1 MGLGRL
7 LRMPACAALA
17 GVVVAATGCTN
28 GAQDSAGD
36 DMTPAARTY
45 LSKALSIM
53 EEHSLLRHQIDW
65 DNLRSKAFSQARGAQ
80 KPADTYGAVESAL
93 GASDRPCRPAG

>member
-1 MGLGRL
+1 M
-7 LRMPACAALA
+7 A
-17 GVVVAATGCTN
+17 
-28 GAQDSAGD
+28 
-36 DMTPAARTY
+36 PAARTY

-80 KPADTYGAVESAL
+80 KPADTYGAIESAL
-93 GASDRPCRPAG
+93 GALGDRHSTFWDPGQAKEGIEASTSSSMVWKAVP